1 MSMFDFTSFA
11 AEAGTANTF
20 TITNDLIAPITTAIN
35 SGLDVL
41 VPVGIGIMS
50 TFIGIH
56 LIRRVVYTFL

>member
-1 MSMFDFTSFA
+1 MGESGVTAFTVTSQLVQPVV
-11 AEAGTANTF
+11 
-20 TITNDLIAPITTAIN
+20 DSIN

-41 VPVGIGIMS
+41 VPIGIGIMS